1 MPDMLL
7 HHWRPRRFSRVAAAL
22 VAFALLALPL
32 AETASAQPF
41 QTRARQALLI
51 DAETGSVLFQKSA
64 DESMPP
70 ASLAKLMTLYLAFKA
85 LKAGDLKLE
94 EEVNVSVH
102 AWRSGGA
109 KSGGSAMFL
118 PPNSKVTVGDLLA
131 GIIVESGNDASIVIA
146 ERLAGT
152 EEQFARNMTEEA
164 RKLGFKVANFG
175 NSTGLSHPENRMTA
189 RELATLSQLII
200 KEFPDY
206 YPWFAQKEFRWK
218 KHKFIN
224 RNPLL
229 FTNSGADGLKTGHL
243 GESGFGLVASAVQ
256 DGRRLI
262 LVLNG
267 LSSMAER
274 KDEAIKLLD
283 WGQKN
288 FAPVKIFDATDI
300 VGEARVWGGS
310 QYYVKLSGKGDVMVL
325 MPRSLGKEKYKA
337 EIIYKGPLKPP
348 IAKGDQ
354 VATLRITTSIGSVAE
369 TPLYAA
375 EDVERAGVLARGL
388 DSLVHL
394 AFRWVSL

>member
-1 MPDMLL
+1 MPDISLTIL
-7 HHWRPRRFSRVAAAL
+7 RRRRLRCSAV
-22 VAFALLALPL
+22 ALLIIPFVLGVLCQSAL
-32 AETASAQPF
+32 AQQF

-64 DESMPP
+64 DEAMPP
-70 ASLAKLMTLYLAFKA
+70 ASLAKLMTLYMAFKA

-118 PPNSKVTVGDLLA
+118 PPNSKVSIGDLLA

-152 EEQFARNMTEEA
+152 EDQFARNMTEEA

-175 NSTGLSHPENRMTA
+175 NATGLSHPENRMTA
-189 RELATLSQLII
+189 RELALLSQIII
-200 KEFPDY
+200 KDFPDY
-206 YPWFAQKEFRWK
+206 YPWFSQKEFRWK

-243 GESGFGLVASAVQ
+243 NESGFGLVASALQ

-262 LVLNG
+262 LVMNG

-288 FAPVKIFDATDI
+288 FAPVKIFDASDI
-300 VGEARVWGGS
+300 VGEARVWGGR

-375 EDVERAGVLARGL
+375 EDVEKAGVLARGL

>member
-1 MPDMLL
+1 MLCFL
-7 HHWRPRRFSRVAAAL
+7 A
-22 VAFALLALPL
+22 ALLAISSL
-32 AETASAQPF
+32 ATGAWAQAI
-41 QTRARQALLI
+41 QTKARQALLI
-51 DAETGSVLFQKSA
+51 DYETGSILFQKAA
-64 DESMPP
+64 DEAMPP
-70 ASLAKLMTLYLAFKA
+70 ASLAKLMTLYIAFKA
-85 LKAGDLKLE
+85 LKAGEIKLE
-94 EEVNVSVH
+94 EEVFVSVH
-102 AWRSGGA
+102 AWRTGGA

-118 PPNSKVTVGDLLA
+118 PPNSKVTVGDLMA

-152 EEQFARNMTEEA
+152 EQQFARNMTEEA

-175 NSTGLSHPENRMTA
+175 NSTGLPHPENRMTA
-189 RELATLSQLII
+189 RELAILSQLII

-218 KHKFIN
+218 KHRFIN

-229 FTNSGADGLKTGHL
+229 FTTSGADGLKTGHL
-243 GESGFGLVASAVQ
+243 SESGYGLVASAVQ

-267 LSSMAER
+267 LSTMAER
-274 KDEAIKLLD
+274 KEEGIKLLD
-283 WGQKN
+283 WGQRN
-288 FAPVKIFDATDI
+288 FAPAKIFDASDI
-300 VGEARVWGGS
+300 VGEARVWGGT

-337 EIIYKGPLKPP
+337 EIVYKGPLKPP

-354 VATLRITTSIGSVAE
+354 VATLRVTTSLGTVAE
-369 TPLYAA
+369 APVYAA
-375 EDVERAGVLARGL
+375 EVVGRGGLLARGL

-394 AFRWVSL
+394 AFRLVSL